1 MIFLRIQSSLLSRVL
16 ATTLACSLA
25 VTAPSSAA
33 AADIDLPTARPE
45 AVGMS
50 SERLARIA
58 PIMQSYIDERKVP
71 GVITAVV
78 RKGQVVHFSMQGD
91 MDVEAGQAMRPDA
104 LFRIASMTK
113 PITSVALMMLW
124 EEGRFQLHDPVS
136 KYLPEFGNPK
146 VSTTRDASGK
156 TGELVDVV
164 RPITVRDM
172 LTHTAGL
179 ANNYIG
185 NSAFYQEV
193 MKPVDGENLEAH
205 IKRMAALPLNYQ
217 PGTAWEY
224 SGATDVVGRLVEVIS
239 GQTLDVFL
247 RERIFKPLRMPD
259 THFYL
264 DEGYASRLT
273 AQYKPGPD
281 ETIQLDDGA
290 GSKSRWISGSKTL
303 FRGAGGLASTT
314 SDYLRFQLMMV
325 NGGELDGA
333 RLLAPS
339 TVRLIADNHTGDL
352 PLWLAGPGTG
362 FGLGYGVILDR
373 GAAATPLSEGS
384 FYWGGAYCTLSW
396 IDPEE
401 ELIGIIMTQVR
412 PYTHINIRQ
421 DFQVLVHQAIL
432 EPSTTKRPQR

>member
-1 MIFLRIQSSLLSRVL
+1 MTYLRMTIYVLLGFFAGTAL
-16 ATTLACSLA
+16 AK
-25 VTAPSSAA
+25 
-33 AADIDLPTARPE
+33 DIDLPTAKPE

-50 SERLARIA
+50 SDRLARIA
-58 PIMQSYIDERKVP
+58 PTMQAYIDNKRVP

-78 RKGQVVHFSMQGD
+78 RKGKVVHFSMQGS
-91 MDVEAGQAMRPDA
+91 MDVEAGKAMRADA
-104 LFRIASMTK
+104 MFRIASMTK
-113 PITSVALMMLW
+113 PITSIALMMLW

-136 KYLPEFGNPK
+136 KYLPEFENPK

-156 TGELVDVV
+156 TGDLVDVV
-164 RPITVRDM
+164 RPITIRDM

-179 ANNYIG
+179 ANNYVG
-185 NSAFYQEV
+185 NTAYYQEV

-205 IKRMAALPLNYQ
+205 IKRLAALPLNYQ

-239 GQTLDVFL
+239 GQSLDVFL

-264 DEGYASRLT
+264 DESDAPRLT
-273 AQYKPGPD
+273 AQYKPGQD
-281 ETIQLDDGA
+281 QTIQLDDGA
-290 GSKSRWISGSKTL
+290 GTSSRWISGSKTL
-303 FRGAGGLASTT
+303 FRGAGGLVSTT
-314 SDYLRFQLMMV
+314 SDYLRFQQMML
-325 NGGELDGA
+325 NGGELNGT

-362 FGLGYGVILDR
+362 FGLGYAVILDR

-384 FYWGGAYCTLSW
+384 FYWGGAFCTLSW
-396 IDPEE
+396 IDPAE
-401 ELIGIIMTQVR
+401 ELIGILMTQVR

-432 EPSTTKRPQR
+432 DPAASTLP

>member
-1 MIFLRIQSSLLSRVL
+1 MMYLRMTFCVLLGFLTDKAL
-16 ATTLACSLA
+16 AK
-25 VTAPSSAA
+25 
-33 AADIDLPTARPE
+33 DIDLPTAKPE

-58 PIMQSYIDERKVP
+58 PIMQTYIDNKRVP
-71 GVITAVV
+71 GVIAAVV
-78 RKGQVVHFSMQGD
+78 RKGKVVHFSMQGS
-91 MDVEAGQAMRPDA
+91 MDVEAGKAMRADA
-104 LFRIASMTK
+104 MFRIASMTK
-113 PITSVALMMLW
+113 PITSIALMMLW
-124 EEGRFQLHDPVS
+124 EEGRFQLQDPVS
-136 KYLPEFGNPK
+136 KYLPEFENPK

-156 TGELVDVV
+156 TGDLVDAV
-164 RPITVRDM
+164 RPMTIRDT

-179 ANNYIG
+179 ANNYVG
-185 NSAFYQEV
+185 NTAYYQEV

-205 IKRMAALPLNYQ
+205 IKRLATLPLNYQ

-224 SGATDVVGRLVEVIS
+224 SGATDVVGRLIEVIS
-239 GQTLDVFL
+239 GQSLDVYF

-264 DEGYASRLT
+264 NESHAPRLT
-273 AQYKPGPD
+273 AQYKPGQD
-281 ETIQLDDGA
+281 QTIELDDGA
-290 GSKSRWISGSKTL
+290 GTSSRWISGSKTL
-303 FRGAGGLASTT
+303 FRGAGGLVSTT
-314 SDYLRFQLMMV
+314 SDYLRFQQMML
-325 NGGELDGA
+325 NGGELNGT

-362 FGLGYGVILDR
+362 FGLGYAVILDR

-384 FYWGGAYCTLSW
+384 FYWGGAFCTLSW
-396 IDPEE
+396 IDPAE
-401 ELIGIIMTQVR
+401 ELIGILMTQVR

-432 EPSTTKRPQR
+432 EPAASTLP